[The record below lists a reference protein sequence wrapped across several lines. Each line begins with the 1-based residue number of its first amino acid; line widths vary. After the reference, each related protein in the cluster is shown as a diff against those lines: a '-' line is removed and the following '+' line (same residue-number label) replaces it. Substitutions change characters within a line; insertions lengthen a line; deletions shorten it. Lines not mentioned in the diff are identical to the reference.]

1 MKRKAR
7 LNFST
12 DYLPIGQHQTSKRVH
27 RETEEDDE
35 QQNKTNCD
43 RLQEEQSNQN
53 HTQGEE
59 NNIQIDQ
66 DKPLREKRAIQDDS
80 SKVESVEEIIQ
91 RKLSTNPINLIKQ
104 GKENQY
110 GNFRSY
116 YDHRYEK
123 KWSDP
128 RLKVLD
134 RNWFLNKEVLDIG
147 CNDGSL
153 TLLIAIK
160 YFPFKIV
167 GIDIDFN
174 LINKA
179 VGNYNLLE
187 KEQSKCKSSCN
198 EHSEDNNSSQNQQDN
213 YKKIKDKLSKIPKSY
228 LIDRSKQNEK
238 LKEMFL
244 KKNADNILQ
253 NPDSNHFQM
262 ELEKPQGHTNLIGNN
277 DSLNN
282 KDNLTENIQNI
293 QQNLILSE
301 FNNEQAQ
308 TEDKKQIQCQNN
320 EEVIKVQQEDSL
332 KQLNQ
337 ENQLEKD
344 KDQKFNESNVKI
356 QEESQTFE
364 QQTECKQNQNL
375 NSQVDDNQQEKKD
388 EDTENIKDETNNL
401 NKELTLEQQNNV
413 SSEHTQVQQ
422 EGDNQIQS
430 FPQQIVIKRRFP
442 QNTKFRLENYVESTE
457 LTEKFDTICCFSTT
471 KWIHL
476 NFGDQGIKR
485 LFDKV
490 YRSLRVNGI
499 FILEPQ
505 EWRSYKKKQS
515 FSEEFRQILKSIKLH
530 PGEFKQHLLEN
541 YKFILE
547 KEIIPELNSNKV
559 PAFFKRVVYVFRK
572 VE

>member
-1 MKRKAR
+1 MKRRAR
-7 LNFST
+7 LNYST
-12 DYLPIGQHQTSKRVH
+12 EYLPVGQFQTNKRVH
-27 RETEEDDE
+27 REDEEDDA
-35 QQNKTNCD
+35 QHNKTNCD
-43 RLQEEQSNQN
+43 RLQTEQTNLNHNKNEES
-53 HTQGEE
+53 
-59 NNIQIDQ
+59 NIQIDEN
-66 DKPLREKRAIQDDS
+66 KPLRDQRVIQDNS
-80 SKVESVEEIIQ
+80 SKVESVDEIIQ
-91 RKLSTNPINLIKQ
+91 RKLQTNPINLIKQ

-153 TLLIAIK
+153 TLQIAIK

-179 VGNYNLLE
+179 VGNYTLLE
-187 KEQSKCKSSCN
+187 KQQAKCKRNCD
-198 EHSEDNNSSQNQQDN
+198 ESEDNQSSQNQQDN
-213 YKKIKDKLSKIPKSY
+213 YKKIKDKLSKLPKSF

-238 LKEMFL
+238 LEEMFL
-244 KKNADNILQ
+244 KKNADSILL
-253 NPDSNHFQM
+253 NPDHYQM
-262 ELEKPQGHTNLIGNN
+262 ELEKPQNHTNIIINQEN
-277 DSLNN
+277 IIN
-282 KDNLTENIQNI
+282 KDNLTENIQ
-293 QQNLILSE
+293 QNLIQSE
-301 FNNEQAQ
+301 VNNEQVLAEDEIQKIDLAQ
-308 TEDKKQIQCQNN
+308 NENDIIGVQQDKK
-320 EEVIKVQQEDSL
+320 L
-332 KQLNQ
+332 KQLEQ
-337 ENQLEKD
+337 EVQFGIAK
-344 KDQKFNESNVKI
+344 NECLNDNLAKI
-356 QEESQTFE
+356 QEESQVAD
-364 QQTECKQNQNL
+364 QLTELQQNQDL
-375 NSQVDDNQQEKKD
+375 DSQIDNCLQEQEKR
-388 EDTENIKDETNNL
+388 EIENIKNETDIQIKEFDSEKATNVKQEHIL
-401 NKELTLEQQNNV
+401 NVQEEN
-413 SSEHTQVQQ
+413 QVQ
-422 EGDNQIQS
+422 S
-430 FPQQIVIKRRFP
+430 LPQQIVIKRRFP

-457 LTEKFDTICCFSTT
+457 LTEKYDTICCFSTT

-476 NFGDQGIKR
+476 NFGDPGIKR

-541 YKFILE
+541 YKFNLE

-572 VE
+572 IE